1 MQKNNIMAKVIVLG
15 AGIAGHTASAYLRK
29 WLGKKH
35 EVVVI
40 SPNSKYQW
48 VPSNIWV
55 GVGRMKP
62 EEIHFE
68 LAPLY
73 KKWGIDYRQA
83 KATAIHPEGKEG
95 NDRPYVAIEY
105 VAGEKAGKT
114 EEVDYDFLVN
124 ATGPAL
130 RFDKTEGLG
139 PSEGH
144 TVSVCSFDHADHAWK
159 ELQKS
164 IAKMEA
170 GEKQKILIGL
180 GHGGATC
187 QGAAFEYILN
197 VSYELKKRKLDHMA
211 EITWITNEYELGDF
225 GMGGAYIKYG
235 GYITPT
241 KIFTESFLAQREIHW
256 IKRASIYKV
265 EKGKV
270 YYEDFEGNELIE
282 EFDFSM
288 LIPAFS
294 GPGIKAF
301 NKKGEDMTNVLFKP
315 NGFMV
320 VDADYTAK
328 PFNEWKASDWPET
341 YQNPNYANIFAAGIA
356 FAPPHAISKP
366 HKTPSGRPL
375 SPAPPRTGMPSG
387 VIGKIVAQNISEW
400 IKSGEPKLKHRASMA
415 KMGAACIISA
425 GYGMTNGSAATMTVH
440 PIVQDWEKYPKYGRS
455 LRYTMGE
462 PGLAGHWLKWF
473 MHYMFLHKAKG
484 YPFWYLLPE

>member
-1 MQKNNIMAKVIVLG
+1 MQKNNSMAKVIVLG
-15 AGIAGHTASAYLRK
+15 AGIAGHTASTYLRK

-55 GVGRMKP
+55 GVGRMNPK
-62 EEIHFE
+62 EVYFD
-68 LAPLY
+68 LAPKY
-73 KKWGIDYRQA
+73 KKWGIDFKQA
-83 KATAIHPEGKEG
+83 KATAIHPEGDRTH
-95 NDRPYVAIEY
+95 DRPFVAIEY
-105 VAGEKAGKT
+105 VGNKAGQT
-114 EEVDYDFLVN
+114 ELVDYDFLIN

-139 PSEGH
+139 PQAGN
-144 TVSVCSFDHADHAWK
+144 TVSVCSYDHAAHAWE
-159 ELQKS
+159 ELQKA
-164 IAKMEA
+164 IALMKE
-170 GEKQKILIGL
+170 GQKQKILIGL
-180 GHGGATC
+180 GHGSATC

-197 VSYELKKRKLDHMA
+197 VAYELKKRKLEHMA

-241 KIFTESFLAQREIHW
+241 KIFTESFLAQRSIHW
-256 IKRASIYKV
+256 IKRASVYKV

-270 YYEDFEGNELIE
+270 YYEDMEGKEKVE

-301 NKKGEDMTNVLFKP
+301 DKSGDDITNVLFKP

-320 VDADYTAK
+320 VDADYSGK
-328 PFNEWKASDWPET
+328 SYDEWSVSDWPET
-341 YQNPNYANIFAAGIA
+341 YQNPDYSNIFAAGIA

-366 HKTPSGRPL
+366 YKTPNGRPL

-387 VIGKIVAQNISEW
+387 VIGKIVAQNIRDW
-400 IKSGEPKLKHRASMA
+400 IKSGSPQLKHRASMA
-415 KMGAACIISA
+415 TMGAACIVSA
-425 GYGMTNGSAATMTVH
+425 GYGMTHGSAATMTVF

-455 LRYTMGE
+455 IRYTMGE